1 MAGVSKCGSSLR
13 CDVNV
18 DGGTDALV
26 DGLFRREAGRLA
38 ARLTR
43 IFGPG
48 HLALVED
55 VLQDTF
61 AAALARW
68 PSDGAPEK
76 PVAWLATV
84 ARNKALDRLRRE
96 AREIVFDEAAFDLL
110 PAEENGQTDLDDTLA
125 LMFVACHPALG
136 EDAQAMLTLKT
147 VCGFG
152 VNDIAR
158 AYLTSTDAV
167 AQRLVRAKADIR
179 KLGLVF
185 EIPEGGALAERLPA
199 LLRAIYLLFTGGYTA
214 GEGEDLIVAEFCVE
228 AVRLA
233 ELVTRHPA
241 TATGEAHALAALL
254 SFQHAR
260 ASARIGNSGELLRLA
275 EQDRGLWDRALIA
288 RGFAHLQDLMIARE
302 LSVYHV
308 EAGAAS
314 VHIAAA
320 DFDSTDWQ
328 QLSHYY
334 AMLEEM
340 KPTPVVR
347 LNAAVASAYAE
358 GPRIALMKLDSLS
371 GDRRLEDYA
380 LFHATRGDL
389 LLKLGRRDSAHSAF
403 RRALEC
409 PLSDP
414 ERAFIASR
422 ADSCRRAS

>member
-1 MAGVSKCGSSLR
+1 MSEH
-13 CDVNV
+13 
-18 DGGTDALV
+18 GGTDLLV

-43 IFGPG
+43 LFGPAR
-48 HLALVED
+48 LPLVED
-55 VLQDTF
+55 VLQETF

-68 PSDGAPEK
+68 PIDGAPER
-76 PVAWLATV
+76 PAAWLAAV

-96 AREIVFDEAAFDLL
+96 ARETPFDEALFDAL
-110 PAEENGQTDLDDTLA
+110 PMTEEPKADLDDTLA
-125 LMFVACHPALG
+125 LMFIACHPALG

-158 AYLTSTDAV
+158 AYLTSSDAV

-179 KLGLVF
+179 KLGLTF
-185 EIPEGGALAERLPA
+185 EIPEGGELAQRLPA
-199 LLRAIYLLFTGGYTA
+199 LLQAIYLLFTGGYTA

-228 AVRLA
+228 ALRLA
-233 ELVTRHPA
+233 ELITRHPA
-241 TATGEAHALAALL
+241 TATGEAHALSALL

-275 EQDRGLWDRALIA
+275 EQDRSLWDRELIA
-288 RGFAHLQDLMIARE
+288 RGFAHLQEAMTARE

-308 EAGAAS
+308 EAGAAA
-314 VHIAAA
+314 VHASAK

-328 QLSHYY
+328 QLAQYY
-334 AMLEEM
+334 AMLEEL
-340 KPTPVVR
+340 KPTAVVR
-347 LNAAVASAYAE
+347 LNAAVATAYAE
-358 GPRIALMKLDSLS
+358 GPQIALLKLDRLS
-371 GDRRLEDYA
+371 GDRRMDDYA

-389 LLKLGRRDSAHSAF
+389 LLKLDRYEAAHAAF
-403 RRALEC
+403 GKALEC

-414 ERAFIASR
+414 ERAFIATR
-422 ADSCRRAS
+422 AKSCRRVS

>member
-1 MAGVSKCGSSLR
+1 MSEH
-13 CDVNV
+13 
-18 DGGTDALV
+18 GGTDLLV
-26 DGLFRREAGRLA
+26 EGLFRREAGRLA

-43 IFGPG
+43 LFGPAR
-48 HLALVED
+48 LPLVED
-55 VLQDTF
+55 VLQETF

-68 PSDGAPEK
+68 PIDGAPER
-76 PVAWLATV
+76 PAAWLAAV

-96 AREIVFDEAAFDLL
+96 VREQPFDEALFDAM
-110 PAEENGQTDLDDTLA
+110 PITEEPKADLDDTLA

-158 AYLTSTDAV
+158 AYLTSSDAV

-179 KLGLVF
+179 KLGLTF
-185 EIPEGGALAERLPA
+185 EIPEGGELAQRLPA
-199 LLRAIYLLFTGGYTA
+199 LLQAVYLLFTGGYTA

-228 AVRLA
+228 ALRLA
-233 ELVTRHPA
+233 ELITRHPA

-275 EQDRGLWDRALIA
+275 EQDRSLWDRELIA
-288 RGFAHLQDLMIARE
+288 RGFAHLQGAMTARE

-308 EAGAAS
+308 EAGAAA
-314 VHIAAA
+314 VHASAK

-328 QLSHYY
+328 QLAQYY
-334 AMLEEM
+334 AMLEEL
-340 KPTPVVR
+340 KPTAVVR
-347 LNAAVASAYAE
+347 LNAAVATAYAE
-358 GPRIALMKLDSLS
+358 GPQIALLKLDRLS
-371 GDRRLEDYA
+371 GDRRMDDYA

-389 LLKLGRRDSAHSAF
+389 LFKLGRHEAAHAAF
-403 RRALEC
+403 GKALER

-414 ERAFIASR
+414 ERAFIATR
-422 ADSCRRAS
+422 AKSCRRVS

>member
-1 MAGVSKCGSSLR
+1 MSES
-13 CDVNV
+13 
-18 DGGTDALV
+18 GGTDSLV

-43 IFGPG
+43 MFGPA
-48 HLALVED
+48 HLSLVED

-61 AAALARW
+61 ATALARW
-68 PSDGAPEK
+68 PIDGAPER
-76 PVAWLATV
+76 PAAWLATV

-96 AREIVFDEAAFDLL
+96 IREQPFDEALFDAM
-110 PAEENGQTDLDDTLA
+110 PMTEEAQADLDDTLA

-158 AYLTSTDAV
+158 AYLTSADAV

-179 KLGLVF
+179 KLGLTF
-185 EIPEGGALAERLPA
+185 EIPEGGDLAERLPA
-199 LLRAIYLLFTGGYTA
+199 LLQAIYLLFTGGYTA

-228 AVRLA
+228 ALRLA
-233 ELVTRHPA
+233 ELVTRHPV

-275 EQDRGLWDRALIA
+275 EQDRSLWDRDLIA
-288 RGFAHLQDLMIARE
+288 RGFAHLQDAMSARE

-308 EAGAAS
+308 EAGAAA
-314 VHIAAA
+314 VHASAK

-328 QLSHYY
+328 QLAHYY
-334 AMLEEM
+334 AMLEEL

-347 LNAAVASAYAE
+347 LNAAVASAYVE
-358 GPRIALMKLDSLS
+358 GPQIALLKLDRLL
-371 GDRRLEDYA
+371 GDRRMEEYA

-389 LLKLGRRDSAHSAF
+389 LLKLGRREAARGAF
-403 RRALEC
+403 QRSLAC

-414 ERAFIASR
+414 ERVFIASR
-422 ADSCRRAS
+422 ADSCRRVS

>member
-1 MAGVSKCGSSLR
+1 MSEH
-13 CDVNV
+13 
-18 DGGTDALV
+18 GGTDLLV
-26 DGLFRREAGRLA
+26 EGLFRREAGRLA

-43 IFGPG
+43 LFGPAR
-48 HLALVED
+48 LPLVED
-55 VLQDTF
+55 VLQETF

-68 PSDGAPEK
+68 PIDGAPER
-76 PVAWLATV
+76 PAAWLAAV

-96 AREIVFDEAAFDLL
+96 VREQPFDEALFDAM
-110 PAEENGQTDLDDTLA
+110 PITEEPKADLDDTLA

-158 AYLTSTDAV
+158 AYLTSSDAV

-179 KLGLVF
+179 KLGLTF

-199 LLRAIYLLFTGGYTA
+199 LLQAVYLLFTGGYTA

-228 AVRLA
+228 ALRLA
-233 ELVTRHPA
+233 ELITRHPA

-275 EQDRGLWDRALIA
+275 EQDRSLWDRELIA
-288 RGFAHLQDLMIARE
+288 RGFAHLQEAMTARE

-308 EAGAAS
+308 EAGAAA
-314 VHIAAA
+314 VHASAK

-328 QLSHYY
+328 QLAQYY
-334 AMLEEM
+334 AMLEEL
-340 KPTPVVR
+340 KPTAVVR
-347 LNAAVASAYAE
+347 LNAAVATAYAE
-358 GPRIALMKLDSLS
+358 GPQIALLKLDRLS
-371 GDRRLEDYA
+371 GDRRMDDYA

-389 LLKLGRRDSAHSAF
+389 LFKLGRHEAAHAAF
-403 RRALEC
+403 GKALEC

-414 ERAFIASR
+414 ERAFIATR
-422 ADSCRRAS
+422 AKSCRRVS

>member
-1 MAGVSKCGSSLR
+1 MSKS
-13 CDVNV
+13 
-18 DGGTDALV
+18 GGTESLV
-26 DGLFRREAGRLA
+26 EGLFRREAGRLA

-43 IFGPG
+43 MFGPA
-48 HLALVED
+48 HLSLVED

-68 PSDGAPEK
+68 PIDGAPER
-76 PVAWLATV
+76 PAAWLAAV

-96 AREIVFDEAAFDLL
+96 IREQPFDEALFDAM
-110 PAEENGQTDLDDTLA
+110 PMTEEAQVDLDDTLA

-152 VNDIAR
+152 VNEIAR
-158 AYLTSTDAV
+158 AYLTSADAI

-179 KLGLVF
+179 KLGLTF

-199 LLRAIYLLFTGGYTA
+199 LLQAIYLLFTGGYTA

-228 AVRLA
+228 ALRLA
-233 ELVTRHPA
+233 EMVTRHPV

-260 ASARIGNSGELLRLA
+260 ASARIGNAGELLRLA
-275 EQDRGLWDRALIA
+275 EQNRRLWNRDLIG
-288 RGFAHLQDLMIARE
+288 RGFAHLQQAMIARE

-308 EAGAAS
+308 EAGAAA
-314 VHIAAA
+314 VHASEA
-320 DFDSTDWQ
+320 DFESTDWQ
-328 QLSHYY
+328 QLAHYY
-334 AMLEEM
+334 AMLEEL
-340 KPTPVVR
+340 KPTPIVR

-358 GPRIALMKLDSLS
+358 GPRIALLKLDSLS
-371 GDRRLEDYA
+371 GDRKLEDYA

-389 LLKLGRRDSAHSAF
+389 LLKLGRREAARIAF
-403 RRALEC
+403 RRALAC

-414 ERAFIASR
+414 ERAFIALR
-422 ADSCRRAS
+422 ADSCRRVS

>member
-1 MAGVSKCGSSLR
+1 MSES
-13 CDVNV
+13 
-18 DGGTDALV
+18 GGTESLV
-26 DGLFRREAGRLA
+26 EGLFRREAGRLA

-43 IFGPG
+43 LFGPAR
-48 HLALVED
+48 LSLVED

-61 AAALARW
+61 ATALARW
-68 PSDGAPEK
+68 PIDGAPDR
-76 PVAWLATV
+76 PAAWLATV

-96 AREIVFDEAAFDLL
+96 AREQPFEEALFDAR
-110 PAEENGQTDLDDTLA
+110 PMTEEPQADLDDTLA

-136 EDAQAMLTLKT
+136 EEAQAMLTLKT

-152 VNDIAR
+152 VNEIAR

-179 KLGLVF
+179 KLGLTF

-199 LLRAIYLLFTGGYTA
+199 LLQAVYLLFTGGYTA

-228 AVRLA
+228 ALRLA
-233 ELVTRHPA
+233 ELVTRHRA

-275 EQDRGLWDRALIA
+275 EQDRRLWSSDLIA
-288 RGFAHLQDLMIARE
+288 RGFAHLQQAMISRE

-308 EAGAAS
+308 EAGAAA
-314 VHIAAA
+314 VHASAR
-320 DFDSTDWQ
+320 DFESTDWQ
-328 QLSHYY
+328 QLAQFY
-334 AMLEEM
+334 AMLEEL

-347 LNAAVASAYAE
+347 LNAAVASAYGE
-358 GPRIALMKLDSLS
+358 GPQIALLKLDRLL
-371 GDRRLEDYA
+371 GDRRMEDYA

-389 LLKLGRRDSAHSAF
+389 LLKLGRSDAAQMAF
-403 RRALEC
+403 RRALVC

-414 ERAFIASR
+414 ERAFIATR
-422 ADSCRRAS
+422 AESCRHVS

>member
-1 MAGVSKCGSSLR
+1 MSEH
-13 CDVNV
+13 
-18 DGGTDALV
+18 GGTDLLV
-26 DGLFRREAGRLA
+26 EGLFRREAGRLA

-43 IFGPG
+43 LFGPAR
-48 HLALVED
+48 LPLVED
-55 VLQDTF
+55 VLQETF

-68 PSDGAPEK
+68 PIDGAPER
-76 PVAWLATV
+76 PAAWLAAV

-96 AREIVFDEAAFDLL
+96 VREQPFDEALFDAM
-110 PAEENGQTDLDDTLA
+110 PITEEPKADLDDTLA

-158 AYLTSTDAV
+158 AYLTSSDAV

-179 KLGLVF
+179 KLGLTF
-185 EIPEGGALAERLPA
+185 EIPEGGELAQRLPA
-199 LLRAIYLLFTGGYTA
+199 LLQAVYLLFTGGYTA

-228 AVRLA
+228 ALRLA
-233 ELVTRHPA
+233 ELITRHPA

-275 EQDRGLWDRALIA
+275 EQDRSLWDRELIA
-288 RGFAHLQDLMIARE
+288 RGFAHLQEAMTARE

-308 EAGAAS
+308 EAGAAA
-314 VHIAAA
+314 VHASAK

-328 QLSHYY
+328 QLAQYY
-334 AMLEEM
+334 AMLEEL
-340 KPTPVVR
+340 KPTAVVR
-347 LNAAVASAYAE
+347 LNAAVATAYAE
-358 GPRIALMKLDSLS
+358 GPQIALLKLDRLS
-371 GDRRLEDYA
+371 GDRRMDDYA

-389 LLKLGRRDSAHSAF
+389 LFKLGRHEAAHAAF
-403 RRALEC
+403 GKALEC

-414 ERAFIASR
+414 ERAFIATR
-422 ADSCRRAS
+422 AKSCRRVS

>member
-1 MAGVSKCGSSLR
+1 MGAS
-13 CDVNV
+13 
-18 DGGTDALV
+18 GGTDSLV

-43 IFGPG
+43 MFGPAR
-48 HLALVED
+48 LSLVED

-68 PSDGAPEK
+68 PTDGVPER
-76 PVAWLATV
+76 PAAWLAAV

-96 AREIVFDEAAFDLL
+96 AREQAFDEMLFEAV
-110 PAEENGQTDLDDTLA
+110 PADEESQADLDDTLA

-136 EDAQAMLTLKT
+136 QDAQAILTLKT

-152 VNDIAR
+152 VNNIAR
-158 AYLTSTDAV
+158 AYLTNAEAV

-179 KLGLVF
+179 RLGLEF
-185 EIPEGGALAERLPA
+185 EIPEGAALAERLPA
-199 LLRAIYLLFTGGYTA
+199 LLQAIYLLFTGGYTA

-228 AVRLA
+228 ALRLA

-254 SFQHAR
+254 CFQHAR

-275 EQDRGLWDRALIA
+275 EQDRSLWDRELIA
-288 RGFAHLQDLMIARE
+288 RGFAHMKASMTARE
-302 LSVYHV
+302 LSIYHV

-314 VHIAAA
+314 VHAAAA
-320 DFDSTDWQ
+320 DFDATDWG
-328 QLSHYY
+328 QLAHYY

-358 GPRIALMKLDSLS
+358 GPRVAILKLDALS
-371 GDRRLEDYA
+371 GERRLEDYA

-389 LLKLGRRDSAHSAF
+389 LLKLGRRQGAQAAF
-403 RRALEC
+403 QRALEC

-414 ERAFIASR
+414 ERAFLAARVDACRHAS
-422 ADSCRRAS
+422 

>member
-1 MAGVSKCGSSLR
+1 MDES
-13 CDVNV
+13 
-18 DGGTDALV
+18 GGTDSLV

-43 IFGPG
+43 LVGPA
-48 HLALVED
+48 HLSLVED

-61 AAALARW
+61 ATALARW
-68 PSDGAPEK
+68 PIDGAPER
-76 PVAWLATV
+76 PAAWLATV
-84 ARNKALDRLRRE
+84 ARNKAFDRLRRE
-96 AREIVFDEAAFDLL
+96 AREQPFDEALFDAM
-110 PAEENGQTDLDDTLA
+110 PMTEEAQVDLDDTLA

-152 VNDIAR
+152 VNEIAR
-158 AYLTSTDAV
+158 AYLTSADAI

-179 KLGLVF
+179 KLGLTF

-199 LLRAIYLLFTGGYTA
+199 LLQAIYLLFTGGYTA

-228 AVRLA
+228 ALRLA
-233 ELVTRHPA
+233 EMVTRHPV

-260 ASARIGNSGELLRLA
+260 ASARIGNAGELLRLA
-275 EQDRGLWDRALIA
+275 EQNRRLWNRDLIG
-288 RGFAHLQDLMIARE
+288 RGFAHLQQAMIARE

-308 EAGAAS
+308 EAGAAA
-314 VHIAAA
+314 VHASAA
-320 DFDSTDWQ
+320 DFESTDWQ
-328 QLSHYY
+328 QLAHYY
-334 AMLEEM
+334 AMLEEL
-340 KPTPVVR
+340 KPTPIVR

-358 GPRIALMKLDSLS
+358 GPRIALLKLDSLS
-371 GDRRLEDYA
+371 GDRKLEDYA

-389 LLKLGRRDSAHSAF
+389 LLKLGRREAARIAF
-403 RRALEC
+403 RRALAC

-414 ERAFIASR
+414 ERAFIALR
-422 ADSCRRAS
+422 ADSCRRVS

>member
-1 MAGVSKCGSSLR
+1 MG
-13 CDVNV
+13 
-18 DGGTDALV
+18 GGTDLLV

-43 IFGPG
+43 LVGPG
-48 HLALVED
+48 HLSLVED

-68 PSDGAPEK
+68 PADGTPER
-76 PVAWLATV
+76 PAAWLATV
-84 ARNKALDRLRRE
+84 ARNKAIDRLRRE
-96 AREIVFDEAAFDLL
+96 RREEPFDEAAFDLV
-110 PAEENGQTDLDDTLA
+110 PVEDDPRADLDDTLA

-147 VCGFG
+147 VSGFG
-152 VNDIAR
+152 VSDIAR
-158 AYLTSTDAV
+158 AYLTNADAV

-179 KLGLVF
+179 KLELTF
-185 EIPEGGALAERLPA
+185 EIPEGKELGHRLPA
-199 LLRAIYLLFTGGYTA
+199 LLQAIYLLFTGGYTA
-214 GEGEDLIVAEFCVE
+214 GEGEDLIVAEFCAE

-233 ELVTRHPA
+233 ELVTRHPL

-254 SFQHAR
+254 CFQHAR
-260 ASARIGNSGELLRLA
+260 ASARIGNAGELLRLA
-275 EQDRGLWDRALIA
+275 EQDRGLWDRGLIA
-288 RGFAHLQDLMIARE
+288 RGFEHLKAAMSARE

-314 VHIAAA
+314 VHISAR
-320 DFDSTDWQ
+320 DFDSTDWH
-328 QLSHYY
+328 QLAHYY

-340 KPTPVVR
+340 KPTPIVR
-347 LNAAVASAYAE
+347 LNAAVASAYSE
-358 GPRIALMKLDSLS
+358 GPRIALMKLDRLS

-389 LLKLGRRDSAHSAF
+389 LIKLGKREAAHKAF

-409 PLSDP
+409 PLNDP
-414 ERAFIASR
+414 ERAFISGR
-422 ADSCRRAS
+422 ADSCRLAS

>member
-1 MAGVSKCGSSLR
+1 MSKS
-13 CDVNV
+13 
-18 DGGTDALV
+18 GGTESLV
-26 DGLFRREAGRLA
+26 EGLFRREAGRLA

-43 IFGPG
+43 MFGPA
-48 HLALVED
+48 HLSLVED

-68 PSDGAPEK
+68 PIDGAPER
-76 PVAWLATV
+76 PAAWLAAV

-96 AREIVFDEAAFDLL
+96 IREQPFDEALFDAM
-110 PAEENGQTDLDDTLA
+110 PMTEEAQVDLDDTLA

-152 VNDIAR
+152 VNEIAR
-158 AYLTSTDAV
+158 AYLTSADAI

-179 KLGLVF
+179 KLGLTF

-199 LLRAIYLLFTGGYTA
+199 LLQAIYLLFTGGYTA

-228 AVRLA
+228 ALRLA
-233 ELVTRHPA
+233 EMVTRHPV

-260 ASARIGNSGELLRLA
+260 ASARIGNAGELLRLA
-275 EQDRGLWDRALIA
+275 EQNRRLWNRDLIG
-288 RGFAHLQDLMIARE
+288 RGFAHLQQAMIARE

-308 EAGAAS
+308 EAGAAA
-314 VHIAAA
+314 VHASAA
-320 DFDSTDWQ
+320 DFESTDWQ
-328 QLSHYY
+328 QLAHYY
-334 AMLEEM
+334 AMLEEL
-340 KPTPVVR
+340 KPTPIVR

-358 GPRIALMKLDSLS
+358 GPRIALLKLDSLS
-371 GDRRLEDYA
+371 GDRKLEDYA

-389 LLKLGRRDSAHSAF
+389 LLKLGRREAARIAF
-403 RRALEC
+403 RRALAC

-414 ERAFIASR
+414 ERAFFAVR
-422 ADSCRRAS
+422 ADSCRRVS

>member
-1 MAGVSKCGSSLR
+1 MGAS
-13 CDVNV
+13 
-18 DGGTDALV
+18 GGTDALV

-43 IFGPG
+43 MFGPAC
-48 HLALVED
+48 LSLVED

-68 PSDGAPEK
+68 PTDGVPER
-76 PVAWLATV
+76 PAAWLATV

-96 AREIVFDEAAFDLL
+96 AREEPFDEALFDTI
-110 PAEENGQTDLDDTLA
+110 PRGEELQADLDDTLA

-136 EDAQAMLTLKT
+136 QDAQAILTLKT

-158 AYLTSTDAV
+158 AYLTNAEAV

-179 KLGLVF
+179 RLELGQ
-185 EIPEGGALAERLPA
+185 IPEGAALADRLPA
-199 LLRAIYLLFTGGYTA
+199 LLQAIYLLFTGGYTA
-214 GEGEDLIVAEFCVE
+214 GEGEDMIVAEFCVE
-228 AVRLA
+228 ALRLA
-233 ELVTRHPA
+233 ELVTRHPV

-254 SFQHAR
+254 CFQHAR

-275 EQDRGLWDRALIA
+275 EQDRRLWDRELIA
-288 RGFAHLQDLMIARE
+288 RGFTHLKASMTARE

-314 VHIAAA
+314 VHASAE
-320 DFDSTDWQ
+320 DFDATDWK
-328 QLSHYY
+328 QLAHYY

-347 LNAAVASAYAE
+347 LNAAVAAAYAE
-358 GPRIALMKLDSLS
+358 GPRFAILKLDALS
-371 GDRRLEDYA
+371 GERRLEDYA

-389 LLKLGRRDSAHSAF
+389 LLKLGRRQGAQAAF

-414 ERAFIASR
+414 ERAFLAAR
-422 ADSCRRAS
+422 ADACRHAS

>member
-1 MAGVSKCGSSLR
+1 MSEG
-13 CDVNV
+13 
-18 DGGTDALV
+18 GGTDLLV

-43 IFGPG
+43 MFGPAR
-48 HLALVED
+48 LSLVED

-61 AAALARW
+61 ATALARW
-68 PSDGAPEK
+68 PIDGAPER
-76 PVAWLATV
+76 PAAWLAMV

-96 AREIVFDEAAFDLL
+96 AREQPFDEALFDAL
-110 PAEENGQTDLDDTLA
+110 PMTEEPKADLDDTLA

-158 AYLTSTDAV
+158 AYLTSTDAI

-179 KLGLVF
+179 RLGLTF
-185 EIPEGGALAERLPA
+185 EIPAGGELAERLPA
-199 LLRAIYLLFTGGYTA
+199 LLQAIYLLFTGGYTA

-228 AVRLA
+228 SLRLA
-233 ELVTRHPA
+233 ELVTRHPV

-275 EQDRGLWDRALIA
+275 EQDRSLWDRDLIA
-288 RGFAHLQDLMIARE
+288 RGFAHLQDAMIARE

-308 EAGAAS
+308 EAGAAA
-314 VHIAAA
+314 VHASAK

-334 AMLEEM
+334 AMLEEL
-340 KPTPVVR
+340 KPTAVVC

-358 GPRIALMKLDSLS
+358 GPQIALLKLDRLT
-371 GDRRLEDYA
+371 GDKKLDEYA
-380 LFHATRGDL
+380 LFHAARGDM
-389 LLKLGRRDSAHSAF
+389 LLKLGRNEAAEVAF
-403 RRALEC
+403 RRALAC

-422 ADSCRRAS
+422 ADTCRRVS

>member
-1 MAGVSKCGSSLR
+1 MSEG
-13 CDVNV
+13 
-18 DGGTDALV
+18 GGTDLLV
-26 DGLFRREAGRLA
+26 EGLFRREAGRLA

-43 IFGPG
+43 LFGPAR
-48 HLALVED
+48 LSLVED

-68 PSDGAPEK
+68 PIDGAPER
-76 PVAWLATV
+76 PAAWLAAV

-96 AREIVFDEAAFDLL
+96 AREKPFDEALFDAL
-110 PAEENGQTDLDDTLA
+110 PMTEEPQADLDDTLA

-158 AYLTSTDAV
+158 AYLTSADAV

-179 KLGLVF
+179 RLGLTF

-199 LLRAIYLLFTGGYTA
+199 LLQAIYLLFTGGYTA

-228 AVRLA
+228 ALRLA

-275 EQDRGLWDRALIA
+275 EQDRRLWDRDLIA
-288 RGFAHLQDLMIARE
+288 RGFAHLQDAMSARE

-308 EAGAAS
+308 EAGAAA
-314 VHIAAA
+314 VHCSAK

-328 QLSHYY
+328 QLAQYY
-334 AMLEEM
+334 AMLEEL
-340 KPTPVVR
+340 KPTAVVR
-347 LNAAVASAYAE
+347 LNAAVATAYAE
-358 GPRIALMKLDSLS
+358 GPQIALLKLDRLS
-371 GDRRLEDYA
+371 GDRRMNDYA
-380 LFHATRGDL
+380 MFHATRGDL
-389 LLKLGRRDSAHSAF
+389 LLKLGKRDAAQVAF
-403 RRALEC
+403 QRALAC

-422 ADSCRRAS
+422 ADSCRCVS